1 MALFSRLAGYYT
13 GHVTKLDGPYS
24 FSVPVSIA
32 LNIIG
37 LLFLLFAAI
46 TFNFPSESPVTHQ
59 SMNYTSAAIGVV
71 ALISGI
77 TWITTGRKQ
86 FSGPCAVSFLNGGH
100 NATNNVAMTDAQRV
114 DEKNN

>member
-46 TFNFPSESPVTHQ
+46 TFN
-59 SMNYTSAAIGVV
+59 AAIGVV
-71 ALISGI
+71 ALISGM

-86 FSGPCAVSFLNGGH
+86 FSGPGAVSLLRGENT
-100 NATNNVAMTDAQRV
+100 ATQNVAGADAQRV
-114 DEKNN
+114 DEKKT

>member
-46 TFNFPSESPVTHQ
+46 TFNFPSENPVSHQ

-86 FSGPCAVSFLNGGH
+86 FSGPGAVSFLSGENT
-100 NATNNVAMTDAQRV
+100 ATQDVVEEDAQCE
-114 DEKNN
+114 DEKKS